1 VPISLST
8 TLLVTITILLTVILY
23 LISRKIFLYTK
34 NPIFNPVLLSTTVI
48 IIILHYTGITFE
60 QYKPGKDIMTFLLGP
75 ATVALALPLY
85 LNRGVLRQALF
96 PILLGICLGALSTL
110 TVAVLLA
117 KISGLDSLIIASIA
131 PKSITAP
138 IAIEISRLTGGDPA
152 IAVAFVVFTG
162 TFGSIVGASVLS
174 FCKIT
179 NPIARGLALGVTSH
193 GQGTATILQE
203 GALQG
208 AMAGV
213 AMAVAA
219 IFISFIAPFYIPWLV
234 NL

>member
-1 VPISLST
+1 LST
-8 TLLVTITILLTVILY
+8 TILITFNIVFTILLYI
-23 LISRKIFLYTK
+23 ISRNIFLKTK
-34 NPIFNPVLLSTTVI
+34 NPLYNPVLLSTTVLI
-48 IIILHYTGITFE
+48 IVFHYTGITFE

-85 LNRGVLRQALF
+85 LNRSILRQALF
-96 PILLGICLGALSTL
+96 PIAVGISSGALSTL
-110 TVAVLLA
+110 TAAVLLA
-117 KISGLDSLIIASIA
+117 KLSGLDALITASIA

-152 IAVAFVVFTG
+152 ITVAFVVFTG
-162 TFGSIVGASVLS
+162 TLGSIIGPSVLS
-174 FCKIT
+174 LCKIT
-179 NPIARGLALGVTSH
+179 NPIARGLSMGITSH

-203 GALQG
+203 GVLQG

-234 NL
+234 NM

>member
-1 VPISLST
+1 MST
-8 TLLVTITILLTVILY
+8 TILITYTMILTIVLY
-23 LISRKIFLYTK
+23 LISRKIFLHTK
-34 NPIFNPVLLSTTVI
+34 NPIFNPVLLSTTI
-48 IIILHYTGITFE
+48 IIIVLHYTGITFD

-85 LNRGVLRQALF
+85 LNRDVLRQALF
-96 PILLGICLGALSTL
+96 PILFGICFGAISTL
-110 TVAVLLA
+110 TTAVLLA

-162 TFGSIVGASVLS
+162 TLGSIIGQSILSV
-174 FCKIT
+174 CKIT
-179 NPIARGLALGVTSH
+179 NPIARGLAMGVTSH

-234 NL
+234 YL

>member
-1 VPISLST
+1 LP
-8 TLLVTITILLTVILY
+8 ITILTLFTIILTIVLY
-23 LISRKIFLYTK
+23 VISRTIFIRTK
-34 NPIFNPVLLSTTVI
+34 NPLYNPVLLSTTVI
-48 IIILHYTGITFE
+48 IVVFYYTGITFE
-60 QYKPGKDIMTFLLGP
+60 QYKPAKDIMTFLLGP

-85 LNRGVLRQALF
+85 LNRNVLRQALL
-96 PILLGICLGALSTL
+96 PIAVGITCGALSTV
-110 TVAVLLA
+110 TTAVLLA
-117 KISGLDSLIIASIA
+117 KISGLDSLITASIA
-131 PKSITAP
+131 AKSITAP

-162 TFGSIVGASVLS
+162 TLGSIIGPSVLS
-174 FCKIT
+174 FCKIK
-179 NPIARGLALGVTSH
+179 NPIARGLAMGVTSH

-219 IFISFIAPFYIPWLV
+219 IFISFIAPLYIPWLV

>member
-1 VPISLST
+1 MPTT
-8 TLLVTITILLTVILY
+8 TLTIFTIILTILLYI
-23 LISRKIFLYTK
+23 ISRYIFLKTK
-34 NPIFNPVLLSTTVI
+34 NPLYNPVLLSTTVLI
-48 IIILHYTGITFE
+48 IVFYYTGITFE
-60 QYKPGKDIMTFLLGP
+60 QYKPAKDVMTFLLGP

-85 LNRGVLRQALF
+85 LNRNVLRQALF
-96 PILLGICLGALSTL
+96 PIAVGIGCGALSTL
-110 TVAVLLA
+110 TTAVLLA
-117 KISGLDSLIIASIA
+117 KLSGLEPLITASMA

-152 IAVAFVVFTG
+152 ITVAFVVFTG
-162 TFGSIVGASVLS
+162 TLGSIIGPSVLS

-179 NPIARGLALGVTSH
+179 NPIARGLSLGVTAH

-203 GALQG
+203 GTLQG